1 MLWNILSNSK
11 SMLISKRNLEEVGVS
26 KGFLGSCSVSALELI
41 QPNLLPLQK
50 RKPRLREQQSLA
62 GGEAAAE
69 PGLTASALV
78 SKE

>member
-1 MLWNILSNSK
+1 M
-11 SMLISKRNLEEVGVS
+11 
-26 KGFLGSCSVSALELI
+26 SALELI

-50 RKPRLREQQSLA
+50 RKPRLREQQSHA
-62 GGEAAAE
+62 GGWAAAE